1 MSPLLIKIKHNQG
14 ALATALESVSEKV
27 AGLIAEMPAVASGL
41 RRTDQKVSN
50 QALYAHELQG
60 KLKVLYQNLI
70 QIKKDIGDLLD
81 PRVSFYKLPREH
93 QMNSI
98 INTHIY
104 ITLLMWFLLSL
115 PLLLKPMMSKT

>member
-81 PRVSFYKLPREH
+81 PRVSFYKHLREH

-98 INTHIY
+98 INIYIY
-104 ITLLMWFLLSL
+104 ITLLMWFFLSL
-115 PLLLKPMMSKT
+115 HLLLKPMMSKT